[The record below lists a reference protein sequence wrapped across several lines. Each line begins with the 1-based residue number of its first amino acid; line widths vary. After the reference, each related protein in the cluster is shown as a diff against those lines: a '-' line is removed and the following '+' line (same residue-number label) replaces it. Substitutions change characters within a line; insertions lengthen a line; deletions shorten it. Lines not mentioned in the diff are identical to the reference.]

1 MAALH
6 KDSAVVETA
15 VDRDGDNAGQADDG
29 VQYVKGHPVIHTG
42 RLFSLH
48 ETILFSLHETSLTL

>member
-1 MAALH
+1 MAPLN

-15 VDRDGDNAGQADDG
+15 VDRVSDNAGQDDD

-42 RLFSLH
+42 ELFSLY
-48 ETILFSLHETSLTL
+48 TRQFYSLHTRQL

>member
-1 MAALH
+1 MAPLN

-15 VDRDGDNAGQADDG
+15 VERDSDNAGQADDD

-42 RLFSLH
+42 ELFSLY
-48 ETILFSLHETSLTL
+48 TRQFSSLYTRQV

>member
-1 MAALH
+1 MALH

-15 VDRDGDNAGQADDG
+15 VDRDSDAGHVQADDG

-42 RLFSLH
+42 TLFSLY
-48 ETILFSLHETSLTL
+48 TRQG